1 MAKAKVIWRERAA
14 VDIARLRSFLSDK
27 DVHAAQRALR
37 VIYGGGELLA
47 AHPRL
52 GRPIP
57 DGLHRRELFLP
68 FGSSFYVL
76 RYFVKD
82 NTVIIVRVWHGRENR
97 TTLNDKD

>member
-27 DVHAAQRALR
+27 DIRAAQRALQT
-37 VIYGGGELLA
+37 IYGGGELLTL
-47 AHPRL
+47 HTKL

-68 FGSSFYVL
+68 FGSGFYVL
-76 RYFVKD
+76 RYFVEN
-82 NTVIIVRVWHGRENR
+82 NTVIIVRVWHSKVNR
-97 TTLNDKD
+97 AI